1 VASPSKTPPERLAAF
16 SDGVF
21 AVLITIMILDLR
33 PPHEFNFHAVV
44 QLWPMVLSYAVS
56 YLFIAIVWVNHHHL
70 LRFAEDATPGLIWW
84 NFVHLFLVSFVPF
97 STAWVA
103 DTHFAGAT
111 VTVYA
116 FVFVLVDGAYYAFQN
131 ETMRQAEMRALPA
144 KVLKATQRR
153 ACLTLGGF
161 VLAGVIAFKYPLL
174 GFAMICG
181 TLVAF
186 IRPELNVE

>member
-1 VASPSKTPPERLAAF
+1 MASPSKTPPERLAAF

-21 AVLITIMILDLR
+21 AVLITIMILDLK
-33 PPHEFNFHAVV
+33 PPHEISLHAAA

-56 YLFIAIVWVNHHHL
+56 YFFIAIVWVNHHHL

-84 NFVHLFLVSFVPF
+84 NFAHLFLVSFVPF

-116 FVFVLVDGAYYAFQN
+116 FVFVLVDGAYCAFQN
-131 ETMRQAEMRALPA
+131 ETLRQAEIRAIPA
-144 KVLKATQRR
+144 RVLKATRLR
-153 ACLTLGGF
+153 ASLTLGGF
-161 VLAGVIAFKYPLL
+161 ALAGFVAFKYPLL

-181 TLVAF
+181 TLLAF
-186 IRPELNVE
+186 VRPELNTE